1 MVTVMDIVTLAILG
15 VLAVNGFVIVLAVAH
30 AVKDTGTRSSR

>member
-1 MVTVMDIVTLAILG
+1 MDMITVALLG

-30 AVKDTGTRSSR
+30 ALSESGTRSSR

>member
-1 MVTVMDIVTLAILG
+1 MAMDIITVAILG

-30 AVKDTGTRSSR
+30 ALRESGTRSSR